1 MALTEDRH
9 QALDSDLPR
18 ADDAPAIEPPGVATR
33 RESARHESGNESG
46 DEAKRPKD
54 SLVARMGRHPV
65 ILSAIAIVALAVIA
79 AAILWWLNARNYISS
94 DDAFIDTR
102 TVQITPQ
109 VGGTIVA
116 VPVTDNQHVQKG
128 QLLLRID
135 QRDYEAAL
143 AQAKAQV
150 EQALAGVENA
160 NAQILAQQAN
170 IAQAKT
176 SVTQAQ
182 AALTFSQQQYARAQS
197 LFARGAGTEQAQ
209 QQAETDLTQKKA
221 ALQASQ
227 ASQTAAEKQL
237 AVIRAQRS
245 SALAQVDAAKA
256 NVNTAQVNIDRT
268 TIAAAQAGSIA
279 NLTAAVGGYAQPGQS
294 LMSLVPETVWVTAN
308 FKETEI
314 GQLKAGDPVSISVD
328 AYPGKTFKGH
338 IASIQAGSGT
348 AFSLLPAQNATGNYV
363 KIVQRVPVKIVFD
376 GAPGVYLGPGMSVVP
391 TVKIR

>member
-1 MALTEDRH
+1 MALTEERH
-9 QALDSDLPR
+9 QEQDRDLPQ
-18 ADDAPAIEPPGVATR
+18 ADDAPAIEPPGVATQRDMAR
-33 RESARHESGNESG
+33 REDGEDTKDDRPSLAARI
-46 DEAKRPKD
+46 RQ
-54 SLVARMGRHPV
+54 HPY
-65 ILSAIAIVALAVIA
+65 IVAAVLIA
-79 AAILWWLNARNYISS
+79 ALVVIVAAILWWLNARNYISS

-109 VGGTIVA
+109 VGGSIVD

-128 QLLLRID
+128 DLLLRID
-135 QRDYEAAL
+135 QRDYQAAL
-143 AQAKAQV
+143 AQAKAQL
-150 EQALAGVENA
+150 EQAQAGVENA

-182 AALTFSQQQYARAQS
+182 AALTFSQQQYERAQS
-197 LFARGAGTEQAQ
+197 LFARGAGTQQAQ

-221 ALQASQ
+221 ALLASQ
-227 ASQTAAEKQL
+227 ASETAAEKQL
-237 AVIRAQRS
+237 GVLRAQRT
-245 SALAQVDAAKA
+245 SAIAQVDAAKA
-256 NVNTAQVNIDRT
+256 NVNTAQVNLDRT
-268 TIAAAQAGSIA
+268 AITAAQAGSVA
-279 NLTAAVGGYAQPGQS
+279 NLSAAVGGYAQPGQS
-294 LMSLVPETVWVTAN
+294 VMALVPETVWVTAN

-314 GQLKAGDPVSISVD
+314 SDMKIGDPVEVTVD

-376 GAPGVYLGPGMSVVP
+376 DKPDVYLGPGMSVVP

>member
-1 MALTEDRH
+1 MALTEERH
-9 QALDSDLPR
+9 QGQDRDLFH
-18 ADDAPAIEPPGVATR
+18 ADDAPAIEPPGVATA
-33 RESARHESGNESG
+33 RERARHDGG
-46 DEAKRPKD
+46 DSREDTKP
-54 SLVARMGRHPV
+54 SIYERMRQHPY
-65 ILSAIAIVALAVIA
+65 IVAAVLIA
-79 AAILWWLNARNYISS
+79 AVVVIVAAILWWLNARNYISS

-109 VGGTIVA
+109 VGGAIVA
-116 VPVTDNQHVQKG
+116 VPVTDNQHVQQG
-128 QLLLRID
+128 ELLLRID
-135 QRDYEAAL
+135 QRDYQAAL
-143 AQAKAQV
+143 AQANAQV
-150 EQALAGVENA
+150 EQAQAGVENA

-176 SVTQAQ
+176 SVTQAE
-182 AALTFSQQQYARAQS
+182 AALTFSQQQYQRAQS

-209 QQAETDLTQKKA
+209 QQAQTDLTQKKA
-221 ALQASQ
+221 ALLASQ
-227 ASQTAAEKQL
+227 ASETAVEKQL
-237 AVIRAQRS
+237 GVLRAQRT

-256 NVNTAQVNIDRT
+256 NVNTAQVNLDRT
-268 TIAAAQAGSIA
+268 TITAAQAGSIA
-279 NLTAAVGGYAQPGQS
+279 SLTAAVGGYAQPGQS
-294 LMSLVPETVWVTAN
+294 VMALVPETVWVTAN

-314 GQLKAGDPVSISVD
+314 GQLKVGDPVNITVD

-376 GAPGVYLGPGMSVVP
+376 GKPDVYLGPGMSAVP

>member
-1 MALTEDRH
+1 MALTEDRN
-9 QALDSDLPR
+9 QDLDRDLPQ

-33 RESARHESGNESG
+33 REKARHDHGESGH
-46 DEAKRPKD
+46 DAKAAKPSFIAGIRQ
-54 SLVARMGRHPV
+54 HPY
-65 ILSAIAIVALAVIA
+65 IIAAVVIA
-79 AAILWWLNARNYISS
+79 ALVVIVAAILWWLNARNYVSS

-109 VGGTIVA
+109 VGGTILA

-182 AALTFSQQQYARAQS
+182 AALTFSQQQYSRAQS

-209 QQAETDLTQKKA
+209 QQAETDLRQKKA
-221 ALQASQ
+221 ALHSSQ
-227 ASQTAAEKQL
+227 ASETAAEKQL
-237 AVIRAQRS
+237 GVIRAQRT

-294 LMSLVPETVWVTAN
+294 LMALVPETVWVTAN

-314 GQLKAGDPVSISVD
+314 GEMKIGDSVSITVD
-328 AYPGKTFKGH
+328 AYPGKTFNGH

-363 KIVQRVPVKIVFD
+363 KIVQRVPIKIVFD
-376 GAPGVYLGPGMSVVP
+376 SKPDVYLGPGMSVVP

>member
-9 QALDSDLPR
+9 QEQDRDMPQ

-33 RESARHESGNESG
+33 REKERHEGDNESG
-46 DEAKRPKD
+46 EKAKRPKP
-54 SLVARMGRHPV
+54 SLVARIRQHPY
-65 ILSAIAIVALAVIA
+65 IVAAVLIA
-79 AAILWWLNARNYISS
+79 ALVVIVAGILWWLNARNYVSS

-109 VGGTIVA
+109 VGGTIIA

-128 QLLLRID
+128 ELLLRID
-135 QRDYEAAL
+135 QRDYQAAL
-143 AQAKAQV
+143 AQANAQV
-150 EQALAGVENA
+150 EQAQAGVENA

-182 AALTFSQQQYARAQS
+182 AALTFSQQQYERAQN
-197 LFARGAGTEQAQ
+197 LFGRGAGTQQALQQAQ
-209 QQAETDLTQKKA
+209 TDLTQKKA
-221 ALQASQ
+221 ALLASQ
-227 ASQTAAEKQL
+227 ASETAVEKQL
-237 AVIRAQRS
+237 GVLRAQRT

-256 NVNTAQVNIDRT
+256 NVNTAQVNLDRT
-268 TIAAAQAGSIA
+268 TITAAQAGSIA
-279 NLTAAVGGYAQPGQS
+279 SLTAATGGYAQPGQS
-294 LMSLVPETVWVTAN
+294 VMALVPETVWVTAN

-314 GQLKAGDPVSISVD
+314 GQMKIGDPVDVTVD

-363 KIVQRVPVKIVFD
+363 KIVQRVPIKIVFD
-376 GAPGVYLGPGMSVVP
+376 SKPDVYLGPGMSVVP